1 MKSHTIFRVLFESV
15 PYIKN
20 MQNNMEALYILV
32 EYYMCA
38 LLLPS
43 VFSVKKAVHDFY
55 CPITSYK
62 RLISWILLKT

>member
-1 MKSHTIFRVLFESV
+1 MKSDTIFRVLFESV
-15 PYIKN
+15 PYMKN
-20 MQNNMEALYILV
+20 MHNNMEALYILI
-32 EYYMCA
+32 EYMCA